1 MSSMHADILVIE
13 DNEADFL
20 LVQRRLRKDDIQ
32 GRMQRVDNLDALEQ
46 ALSDEWQVILYD
58 YRIPGLKFG
67 DALGLIKARRPSL
80 PVILVSGTIDEAMAV
95 RLLETGL
102 TDFILKDN
110 LTRLASAIERAIVE
124 AENQAARRRAEDELR
139 KLARVVEQSPTSIL
153 ITDTQPRIE
162 YVNDAL
168 LETTGYRRDELIGQN
183 PSIFRSGNTP
193 EETYDKLWATLGSGR
208 IWRGELRNRRK
219 NGTEFIE
226 NALLAPIRQAD
237 GTITHYVAIKQD
249 ISAQRES
256 EAMIEQLAYFDRLTD
271 LPNRVLMLQN
281 LGKVVDH
288 SSAVDDYAALL
299 ILDIDGFKF
308 INDVQGY
315 EAGDTILK
323 NIADQLVECS
333 PEPGSVA
340 RIAGDQFAVIA
351 SGLGAEK
358 KLAMVRVRELAESIL
373 NRLEQPHQIAPDSPG
388 LRVSGGMGI
397 CLFEP
402 GQPSRD
408 VVLNRAEIA
417 LQSAKHSGRNEFLFF
432 SPQMQAAAEAR
443 SALEAGL
450 RDAIAHQELSLDLQS
465 QYRSDGSL
473 IGAEALLRWQ
483 RADGQRVSPGEF
495 IPLAEQTG
503 LIVPIGHWVLERACR
518 LLKHWETSE
527 DTSELILAINISA
540 RQFHQPD
547 FVGRIDHHLK
557 ESGARPALLKL
568 ELTESVVLDD
578 IATTL
583 ERMREIRKLGVT
595 LSLDD
600 FGTGY
605 SSLSYLQH
613 LPFDQLKIDQSFVA
627 GMTDKS
633 SNKAIV
639 KAILAMGHA
648 LELDII
654 AEGVE
659 TREQF
664 AILQRE
670 GCLGFQGYLFA
681 RPIALDQWLPADM
694 PSDTPDSR

>member
-1 MSSMHADILVIE
+1 MSSIHADILVIE

-20 LVQRRLRKDDIQ
+20 LVQRRLRRDDIQ

-46 ALSDEWQVILYD
+46 ALSDNWQVILYD

-67 DALGLIKARRPSL
+67 DALGLIKARRPNL

-110 LTRLASAIERAIVE
+110 LTRLTSAIERAIVE
-124 AENQAARRRAEDELR
+124 ADNQAARLRAENELR

-219 NGTEFIE
+219 DGSEFIE
-226 NALLAPIRQAD
+226 NALLAPIRQTD
-237 GTITHYVAIKQD
+237 GTISHYVAIKQD

-288 SSAVDDYAALL
+288 SSAIDDYAALL

-333 PEPGSVA
+333 PEPGSVS

-351 SGLGAEK
+351 SGLGAEEK
-358 KLAMVRVRELAESIL
+358 PAMVRVRELAESIL

-417 LQSAKHSGRNEFLFF
+417 LQNAKHSGRNAFLFF

-518 LLKHWETSE
+518 LLKHWEANEATS
-527 DTSELILAINISA
+527 DLILAINISA

-547 FVGRIDHHLK
+547 FVARIDHHLK

-627 GMTDKS
+627 GMTEKS

-681 RPIALDQWLPADM
+681 RPMPIDQWLPGGQTA
-694 PSDTPDSR
+694 